1 MKKVTLILL
10 LIIPLVASAQKN
22 PGYTIK
28 GNLTG
33 APDGKVY
40 IINQFDGD
48 TLNCGEIKGGNFV
61 IEKKEK
67 FLGTVSTL
75 IVGDVRTLPNLF
87 IEPGT
92 ITIKGEFGKA
102 STIKASGTPSND
114 AWNIY
119 QKEIAPLDEKINK
132 ERAAI
137 KAETDPA
144 KKKALLAENGKSYD
158 AFYEFRKNFAKKYNN
173 TIIAPMF
180 LSAGTGYLDYKGL
193 CELMKVFDPATP
205 ENWYTNRL
213 KERTDIMSRVDYGK
227 VAPDFTLKDPDGK
240 KITLSSLRGSVV
252 LVDFWASWC
261 APCRAENKNVV
272 ELYNKYHAKGF
283 TVMSV
288 SIDED
293 REKWVK
299 AVKDDNLPWKNQV
312 SSLVGWECPVAKLY
326 GLAYG
331 MTGVPYSVLLDKE
344 GKLCGYNLRGEEL
357 KNKLKDIFGE

>member
-1 MKKVTLILL
+1 MKKIFLLL
-10 LIIPLVASAQKN
+10 LIFPLTLSAQNKI
-22 PGYTIK
+22 GYTIK
-28 GNLTG
+28 GNISG

-48 TLNCGEIKGGNFV
+48 TLNSGNIKEGNFV
-61 IEKKEK
+61 IEKREK

-75 IVGDVRTLPNLF
+75 LIGDVRTLPNLF

-92 ITIKGEFGKA
+92 ITISGEFGKP
-102 STIKASGTPSND
+102 STIKAKGTPSND

-119 QKEIAPLDEKINK
+119 QREVAPLDEKINR

-137 KAETDPA
+137 KAEGDPD
-144 KKKALLAENGKSYD
+144 KKRALLEENQKSYD
-158 AFYEFRKNFAKKYNN
+158 AFYEFRRNFAKKHNN

-193 CELMKVFDPATP
+193 CELMSIFDPATP

-240 KITLSSLRGSVV
+240 KIRLSSLKGSVV

-272 ELYNKYHAKGF
+272 ELYNKYHSKGF
-283 TVMSV
+283 TVMGV

-299 AVKDDNLPWKNQV
+299 AVKDDDLPWKNQV
-312 SSLVGWECPVAKLY
+312 SSLVGWECPVAKLF

-357 KNKLKDIFGE
+357 KKRLIEIFGE